1 MFTELKMKTVNA
13 KGFGVVF
20 KIWFPYGIILNTQ
33 TIFIT
38 RLKAA
43 NRKSHG
49 RPYSPFI
56 NYKCRSVQ
64 ATMVELILQ
73 RCQE

>member
-49 RPYSPFI
+49 RPDGPLI
-56 NYKCRSVQ
+56 NYECRSVQ

>member
-1 MFTELKMKTVNA
+1 MFTEFKLKTVNA
-13 KGFGVVF
+13 KAFGVVF
-20 KIWFPYGIILNTQ
+20 KFWFPYGIILDTQ

-43 NRKSHG
+43 NRKSQG
-49 RPYSPFI
+49 RPYSPLI